1 MKRTTSIKV
10 TITVMALLAFLSITP
25 NLEGVPNELGI
36 TTVSAATYPTK
47 WTPMPNSTYRTSLK
61 YRKASTAATAAV
73 IGTSINK
80 LGAPV
85 KILTPKQAF
94 LAATA
99 GYVMSMYNQ
108 KNDPNVYYTFT
119 FQYRQ
124 LSKGRYDSN
133 GTYLGDYEIRQTLRS
148 YKNSARTQLIY
159 TSTTTQKTTTLMPWM
174 F

>member
-61 YRKASTAATAAV
+61 YRKAST
-73 IGTSINK
+73 
-80 LGAPV
+80 
-85 KILTPKQAF
+85 
-94 LAATA
+94 AATA